1 MFGGV
6 CFMVNGHMAM
16 GTSRDRLM
24 VRLDPDEAEQL
35 LGRAHVSPMDFT
47 GKPMRGFL
55 FVEAEGVAKDQ
66 SLRDWVD
73 RCVAFAE
80 SRPEKTRAKATSKRT
95 PRVGTAA
102 KSERKTSRQRR

>member
-55 FVEAEGVAKDQ
+55 FVEAAGVARDK

-80 SRPEKTRAKATSKRT
+80 SRPEKTRTKATSKGT
-95 PRVGTAA
+95 PRVGAAA
-102 KSERKTSRQRR
+102 KSERKTSRPRR